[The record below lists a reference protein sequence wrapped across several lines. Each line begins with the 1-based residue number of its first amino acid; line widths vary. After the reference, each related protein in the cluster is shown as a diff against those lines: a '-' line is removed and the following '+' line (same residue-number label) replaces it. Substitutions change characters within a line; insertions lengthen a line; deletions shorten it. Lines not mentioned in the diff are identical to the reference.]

1 MCSEK
6 KFVIAS
12 GDLQFTLK
20 AKLVEEHKGVF
31 AVWVTRWKR
40 NGKL

>member
-1 MCSEK
+1 M
-6 KFVIAS
+6 IAS

-31 AVWVTRWKR
+31 AVWVTR
-40 NGKL
+40 